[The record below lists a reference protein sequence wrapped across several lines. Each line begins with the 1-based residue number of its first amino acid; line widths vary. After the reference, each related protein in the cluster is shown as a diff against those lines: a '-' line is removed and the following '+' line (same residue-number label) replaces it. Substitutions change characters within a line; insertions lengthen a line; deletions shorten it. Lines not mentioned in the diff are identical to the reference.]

1 LTIDGCFRTLA
12 AVQAKKAT
20 DIPPLSSIG
29 QQTAAARHRPWLAVG
44 LALFLAA
51 CTFKPAGTER
61 LVLSSRDYGFVDEL
75 LAGDEGTPVAVD
87 GYLLLPGEAR
97 FAPPYPA
104 LVMLHTSGGQGTQD
118 WSYAGR
124 FAELGLAVL
133 AVDSFSGRGVSKTIK
148 DPTLVG
154 AASMLADGFAAL
166 AALRA
171 DPRID
176 PRRIGIIGFSKG
188 AITALYAAYE
198 PIRRRL
204 APGSAAFAAHLA
216 YYPWCGL
223 RLNRPV
229 TTGAPVLIQSGAL
242 DDVVLVERCQE
253 LISASRGPSG
263 APEMEL
269 VIHAEARHGFDHP
282 LLSPFGA
289 LPMSAPAP
297 TNCLFQQQ
305 PSGGFTERH
314 SGLAASVANLREVLA
329 LCSADHGTAGGND
342 QAAAESFARTLDFLR
357 RAGFIGVAS

>member
-1 LTIDGCFRTLA
+1 LRTLI
-12 AVQAKKAT
+12 AVQPKGT
-20 DIPPLSSIG
+20 NDIPSPSSIG
-29 QQTAAARHRPWLAVG
+29 PQTAPARFGPVLAVG
-44 LALFLAA
+44 LALLVSA
-51 CTFKPAGTER
+51 CTFKPEGTER
-61 LVLSSRDYGFVDEL
+61 LALSSRDYGFVDEL
-75 LAGDEGTPVAVD
+75 LAGDDGAPSTVD
-87 GYLLLPGEAR
+87 GYLLLPHETR

-133 AVDSFSGRGVSKTIK
+133 AVDSFSGRGVGKTIK
-148 DPTLVG
+148 DPTLVS

-176 PRRIGIIGFSKG
+176 RRRIGIIGFSKG

-198 PIRRRL
+198 PVRRRL
-204 APGSAAFAAHLA
+204 APAGAAFAAHLA

-229 TTGAPVLIQSGAL
+229 TTGAPVLIQVGAL
-242 DDVVLVERCQE
+242 DDVVPAERCRE
-253 LISASRGPSG
+253 LIAASRGPNG
-263 APEMEL
+263 APNMEL
-269 VIHAEARHGFDHP
+269 VIHQDARHGFDHP

-297 TNCLFQQQ
+297 TNCLFEQQ
-305 PSGGFTERH
+305 PGGGFLERH
-314 SGLAASVANLREVLA
+314 SGQAASADNLRQVLA
-329 LCSADHGTAGGND
+329 LCSAEHGTAGGND
-342 QAAAESFARTLDFLR
+342 QAAADSFARTVDFLR
-357 RAGFIGVAS
+357 AAGFIGAES

>member
-1 LTIDGCFRTLA
+1 LRTLI
-12 AVQAKKAT
+12 AVPTKRTT
-20 DIPPLSSIG
+20 DIPSPPSIG
-29 QQTAAARHRPWLAVG
+29 QQTAPALLRLVLAVG
-44 LALFLAA
+44 LVVLVAA

-75 LAGDEGTPVAVD
+75 LAGDGGAPVTVD
-87 GYLLLPGEAR
+87 GYLLLPDQAR

-118 WSYAGR
+118 WSYTGR

-166 AALRA
+166 AALGA

-204 APGSAAFAAHLA
+204 APPGAAFAAHLA

-223 RLNRPV
+223 RLNQPV

-242 DDVVLVERCQE
+242 DDVVLAERCQE
-253 LISASRGPSG
+253 LITASRGPRG
-263 APEMEL
+263 APNMDL
-269 VIHAEARHGFDHP
+269 LIHADARHGFDHP

-297 TNCLFQQQ
+297 TNCLFEQR
-305 PSGGFTERH
+305 PDGGFTERH
-314 SGLAASVANLREVLA
+314 SGLAASAANLREVLA
-329 LCSADHGTAGGND
+329 HCSAEHGTAGGND
-342 QAAAESFARTLDFLR
+342 QAAAESFARSLDFLR
-357 RAGFIGVAS
+357 QAGFIGAGE